1 MLEVADHE
9 QLPHSR
15 HAAYSS
21 NVFVKIGVVRRVL
34 GIAALV
40 ACATPPLH
48 AQSTAPPK
56 VRAQAPPKTQA
67 VPQGI
72 TAPAPALPE
81 EPVVLWD
88 SLYDRGDYFNLRN
101 AVNAWRGPETPATRY
116 ARGLLAHA
124 FNRPDQA
131 ISWLK
136 PLVDSAAKVRAHTPQ
151 ALTPEALAPQ
161 ALTPRQRSRAVAAL
175 GQSYLRVYRY
185 RESGDVYRVALR
197 ALSPTLDSATR
208 ATFRSAAALGYALR
222 DVLPPRVSWDRPATL
237 DSVASG
243 GRRFSVRVRIDGTP
257 IHEPLLVNETAQL
270 TSLDSTTAAAHHI
283 RLLQGTV
290 AARSIAG
297 QFTEARIGVIP
308 TLQVGPATISNVVT
322 LVLRDTD
329 LTMPDTKLHVPGVV
343 GFPVLSALG
352 RVAFTRDGQIALSS
366 PGAELIDTA
375 AAAPL
380 ALYDAPMQDITP
392 IVGASFGEH
401 RIALTVSPRLQ
412 RTVLY
417 SSFLNQLRDTSA
429 SARASPRAGAGD
441 SVASGLTAASAS
453 QDTLRD
459 VQLVVG
465 GHTLHLPLVNAVP
478 PPAASGAA
486 PLYAGSLGV
495 DVLQQVDAMVFDF
508 GAMSA
513 RLVTRPPP
521 PVLPTLSYTPGPPP
535 APAPDSVPRE
545 LTFIALL
552 FALFIVPK
560 ALQRYKIPGAI
571 TSLVMGGMANAF
583 GMFPDDPTLHLLSTL
598 GIVAL
603 FLFAGL
609 EIDGP
614 EMRRNVSAL
623 TLHAAIWA
631 ALATATAVVAG
642 LALGVTPRAAALL
655 ALALVTPS
663 TGFILS
669 SLAGFG
675 LTTAEQRT
683 VKTYAIGSELLALSG
698 LFFVLQSTSLG
709 HLALAIGAMVG
720 VVILIPLAFRLFA
733 AVVAPYAPRSEFAFL
748 LMVAVVSAYATRRLG
763 VYYLVGAFLVG
774 VAAQRFRGAH
784 PAMSSEKMVD
794 ALESFGSVFI
804 PFYFFHAGTQ
814 IVRDQ
819 LTPRALL
826 LGVLLVVVLVP
837 IRVGVVAMHRRLALG
852 ESFMEAR
859 RVGTALVPTLV
870 FTLVIVGILHD
881 RFDLSNDLAGALVL
895 YTILNTTLP
904 AFILRSAP
912 ADFEDPIAR
921 PVELLPTGDS
931 ILGQ

>member
-15 HAAYSS
+15 RAAYSS

-40 ACATPPLH
+40 ACASPPLH
-48 AQSTAPPK
+48 AQSTAPQTA
-56 VRAQAPPKTQA
+56 RAQAPPKTQA
-67 VPQGI
+67 PPQAI
-72 TAPAPALPE
+72 TPPAPALPGA
-81 EPVVLWD
+81 PVVLWD
-88 SLYDRGDYFNLRN
+88 SLYDRGDYFNLRD
-101 AVNAWRGPETPATRY
+101 AVNGWRGPETPATRY
-116 ARGLLAHA
+116 VRGLLAHA

-136 PLVDSAAKVRAHTPQ
+136 PLVDSAAKVRAGT
-151 ALTPEALAPQ
+151 PQ
-161 ALTPRQRSRAVAAL
+161 ALTPRQRSRAVVAL

-185 RESGDVYRVALR
+185 RESGDVYRAALR
-197 ALSPTLDSATR
+197 ALNPTLDSATR
-208 ATFRSAAALGYALR
+208 ASFRSAAALGYALR

-237 DSVASG
+237 DSVANG

-257 IHEPLLVNETAQL
+257 IPEPLLVNETAAL

-290 AARSIAG
+290 TARSIAG
-297 QFTEARIGVIP
+297 QPTEARIGVIP
-308 TLQVGPATISNVVT
+308 TLEIGPATISNVVT

-329 LTMPDTKLHVPGVV
+329 LTVPETKVHVPGVV
-343 GFPVLSALG
+343 GFPVVSVLG
-352 RVAFTRDGQIALSS
+352 RVAFTQDGQIALSS
-366 PGAELIDTA
+366 PGAGLIDTA

-392 IVGASFGEH
+392 VVGASFGEH

-412 RTVLY
+412 QTVLY
-417 SSFLNQLRDTSA
+417 SSFLSQLPDTRA
-429 SARASPRAGAGD
+429 SARASARASGGD
-441 SVASGLTAASAS
+441 SVGSGLTAASVS
-453 QDTLRD
+453 PDTLHD
-459 VQLVVG
+459 VRLVVG

-486 PLYAGSLGV
+486 LYAGSLGA
-495 DVLQQVDAMVFDF
+495 DVLQQVDALAFDF

-513 RLVTRPPP
+513 RLVSRPPP

-571 TSLVMGGMANAF
+571 TSLVMGGVANAF

-669 SLAGFG
+669 SLTGFG

-709 HLALAIGAMVG
+709 HLALAIGAMAG
-720 VVILIPLAFRLFA
+720 VVILIPLAFRFFA

-774 VAAQRFRGAH
+774 VAAQRFRSDH

-859 RVGTALVPTLV
+859 RVGSALVPTLV

-881 RFDLSNDLAGALVL
+881 RFDLSNDIAGALVL
-895 YTILNTTLP
+895 YTVLNTTMP
-904 AFILRSAP
+904 AFILRAAP
-912 ADFEDPIAR
+912 ADFEDPAAR

-931 ILGQ
+931 VLPE